1 MHSLNYWYY
10 IASYKEQLLAEISP
24 FLNLLH
30 LKKKVFNRRN
40 PVYSVILNVLLYS
53 FLCTIVFTI
62 FSA

>member
-30 LKKKVFNRRN
+30 LKKK
-40 PVYSVILNVLLYS
+40 SI
-53 FLCTIVFTI
+53 
-62 FSA
+62 